1 GEINAIAQSQFDT
14 DAANL
19 KNAQAQ
25 VAEQAAV
32 VAKKILTAPFA
43 GHIGI
48 RQVDLGQYLNAG
60 TVIVTL
66 QAVDPVFVD
75 FYLPQQALDRIAI
88 GQDVTASVDT
98 YPGVAFTGKIAAINP
113 KVDANSRNVAIRA
126 QLANPDHKLVPGM
139 YATIA
144 IAVGA
149 TQPYVTLPQTAV
161 TYNPYG
167 STVFLVVQDKD
178 ASGKEQLTAHQS
190 FVTTGQTRGDQVAIT
205 SGVKAGDT
213 VISAGQ
219 LKLRNGSRLIVNNS
233 VQPANDANPT
243 PADQ

>member
-1 GEINAIAQSQFDT
+1 MVLDT
-14 DAANL
+14 GASSVVLTTDDAKAAGLPLDLLNYTVSIDTANGRTR
-19 KNAQAQ
+19 
-25 VAEQAAV
+25 AA
-32 VAKKILTAPFA
+32 P
-43 GHIGI
+43 
-48 RQVDLGQYLNAG
+48 
-60 TVIVTL
+60 VT
-66 QAVDPVFVD
+66 
-75 FYLPQQALDRIAI
+75 LDRIAI